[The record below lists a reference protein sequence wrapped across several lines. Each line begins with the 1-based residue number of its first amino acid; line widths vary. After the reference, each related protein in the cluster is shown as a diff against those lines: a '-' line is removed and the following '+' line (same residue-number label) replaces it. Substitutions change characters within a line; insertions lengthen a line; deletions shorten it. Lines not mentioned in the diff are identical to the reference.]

1 MPVNYIFG
9 TLRFSTKKATKSV
22 LNKASKVR
30 ELNKQIR
37 SIENLRKSIEVHGIF
52 NGSQKKKKKTNKKQK
67 KQKKTKTVPSAFNA
81 DIFL

>member
-1 MPVNYIFG
+1 M
-9 TLRFSTKKATKSV
+9 
-22 LNKASKVR
+22 R

-52 NGSQKKKKKTNKKQK
+52 NGSQKKKKKTKKKKQK
-67 KQKKTKTVPSAFNA
+67 KKKKTKTVPSAFNA

>member
-1 MPVNYIFG
+1 M
-9 TLRFSTKKATKSV
+9 
-22 LNKASKVR
+22 R

-52 NGSQKKKKKTNKKQK
+52 NGSQKKKQKTNKKQK

>member
-1 MPVNYIFG
+1 M
-9 TLRFSTKKATKSV
+9 
-22 LNKASKVR
+22 R

>member
-1 MPVNYIFG
+1 M
-9 TLRFSTKKATKSV
+9 
-22 LNKASKVR
+22 R

-52 NGSQKKKKKTNKKQK
+52 NGSQKKKKQTNKKQK
-67 KQKKTKTVPSAFNA
+67 KNKTKTVPSAFNA

>member
-1 MPVNYIFG
+1 M
-9 TLRFSTKKATKSV
+9 
-22 LNKASKVR
+22 R

-37 SIENLRKSIEVHGIF
+37 SIENFRKSIEVHGIF
-52 NGSQKKKKKTNKKQK
+52 NGSQKKKKQTNKKQK